1 MADLF
6 EDQPAPASSGPGEPR
21 EDAPLADRLRPRL
34 LAEVGLDRD
43 GIVATVRT
51 ALTDAQ
57 AASAASI
64 AQEKP

>member
-1 MADLF
+1 MATTL
-6 EDQPAPASSGPGEPR
+6 ETISKNAEVHAQAR
-21 EDAPLADRLRPRL
+21 NL
-34 LAEVGLDRD
+34 LAERV
-43 GIVATVRT
+43 T